1 MRTGRAPNRK
11 PLRPGSLVEAARES
25 PRAATTDARPGRVRI
40 IGGRYRRTPIAVV
53 AAPGL
58 RPTPDRVRE
67 TLFNWVDHLL
77 GNPAG
82 LCVLDLF
89 AGSGAL
95 GFEMAS
101 RGAQRVVLV
110 DNNVQAVAA
119 LQALQ
124 ARLGAAGIEI
134 VRSDW
139 EAAVARLAPASFDL
153 VFLDPPFGSG
163 LLPRALAAARRVVK
177 PNGLIYAEAGAGTG
191 AGISTATGAAAGP
204 GGPADGAGLEVVR
217 CGKAGAVVFQ
227 LLRTPGS

>member
-1 MRTGRAPNRK
+1 
-11 PLRPGSLVEAARES
+11 VEAARES

-53 AAPGL
+53 AIPGL

-67 TLFNWVDHLL
+67 TLFNWIGHLM
-77 GNPAG
+77 GDPAE
-82 LCVLDLF
+82 LSVLDLF

-101 RGAQRVVLV
+101 RGARRVVLV

-124 ARLGAAGIEI
+124 ARLGAA
-134 VRSDW
+134 
-139 EAAVARLAPASFDL
+139 AFD
-153 VFLDPPFGSG
+153 SG

-177 PNGLIYAEAGAGTG
+177 PNGLIYAEAAAATG
-191 AGISTATGAAAGP
+191 AATGAAAGAAAGP

-217 CGKAGAVVFQ
+217 SGKAGAVVFQ
-227 LLRTPGS
+227 LLRAPGS